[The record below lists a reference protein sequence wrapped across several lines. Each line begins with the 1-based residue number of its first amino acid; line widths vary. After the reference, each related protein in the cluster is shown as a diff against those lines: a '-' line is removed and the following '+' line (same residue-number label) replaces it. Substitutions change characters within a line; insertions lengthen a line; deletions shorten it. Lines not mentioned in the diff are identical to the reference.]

1 MIRKFSFILIGTLL
15 LLIWVLS
22 FGELTI
28 KLISQILNNKQ
39 YYFDNTFLYFFAF
52 ALAPFVLN
60 SYIDGVHLDEVMSQK
75 RKILHK
81 VNLVLLSFFAL
92 MLFSLSIATY
102 YAFYD
107 SFFNEKISVQFLIL
121 VIPIII
127 SVCWIGVIP
136 IIVIIITIK
145 LIRIPIKIPTI
156 GIVII
161 IHKIVSIKW

>member
-1 MIRKFSFILIGTLL
+1 MKRKNILL
-15 LLIWVLS
+15 LLGSLMMLIWVLS

-92 MLFSLSIATY
+92 MLCSLSIATY
-102 YAFYD
+102 YAFFD
-107 SFFNEKISVQFLIL
+107 TFWDEKLSVQFLIL
-121 VIPIII
+121 LIPI
-127 SVCWIGVIP
+127 SL
-136 IIVIIITIK
+136 TLMFLA
-145 LIRIPIKIPTI
+145 LIRYLYRS
-156 GIVII
+156 
-161 IHKIVSIKW
+161 SIQK

>member
-1 MIRKFSFILIGTLL
+1 MNRKNILL
-15 LLIWVLS
+15 LLGSLIMLIWVLS

-92 MLFSLSIATY
+92 MLCSLSIATY
-102 YAFYD
+102 YAFFD
-107 SFFNEKISVQFLIL
+107 TFWDEKLSVQFLIL
-121 VIPIII
+121 LIPI
-127 SVCWIGVIP
+127 SLTLMCLA
-136 IIVIIITIK
+136 
-145 LIRIPIKIPTI
+145 LIRYLYRS
-156 GIVII
+156 
-161 IHKIVSIKW
+161 SIEK

>member
-1 MIRKFSFILIGTLL
+1 MKRKNILL
-15 LLIWVLS
+15 LLGSLMMLIWVLS

-92 MLFSLSIATY
+92 MLCSLSIATY
-102 YAFYD
+102 YAFFD
-107 SFFNEKISVQFLIL
+107 TFWDEKLSVQFLIL
-121 VIPIII
+121 LIPISLTLIFLA
-127 SVCWIGVIP
+127 
-136 IIVIIITIK
+136 
-145 LIRIPIKIPTI
+145 LIRYLYRS
-156 GIVII
+156 
-161 IHKIVSIKW
+161 SIQK

>member
-1 MIRKFSFILIGTLL
+1 MNRKNILL
-15 LLIWVLS
+15 LLGSLMMLIWVLS

-28 KLISQILNNKQ
+28 KLISQILNNEQ

-92 MLFSLSIATY
+92 MLCSLSIATY
-102 YAFYD
+102 YAFFD
-107 SFFNEKISVQFLIL
+107 TFWDEKLSVQFLIL
-121 VIPIII
+121 LIPI
-127 SVCWIGVIP
+127 SL
-136 IIVIIITIK
+136 TLMFLA
-145 LIRIPIKIPTI
+145 LIRYLYRS
-156 GIVII
+156 
-161 IHKIVSIKW
+161 SIQK

>member
-1 MIRKFSFILIGTLL
+1 MNRKNILL
-15 LLIWVLS
+15 LLGSLIMLIWVLS

-92 MLFSLSIATY
+92 MLCSLSIATY
-102 YAFYD
+102 YAFFD
-107 SFFNEKISVQFLIL
+107 TFWDEKLSVKFLIL
-121 VIPIII
+121 LIPI
-127 SVCWIGVIP
+127 SL
-136 IIVIIITIK
+136 TLMFLA
-145 LIRIPIKIPTI
+145 LIRYLYRS
-156 GIVII
+156 
-161 IHKIVSIKW
+161 SIQK

>member
-1 MIRKFSFILIGTLL
+1 MNRKNILL
-15 LLIWVLS
+15 LLGSLMMLIWVLS

-28 KLISQILNNKQ
+28 KLISQILNNEQ

-60 SYIDGVHLDEVMSQK
+60 SYMDGVHLDEVMSQK

-92 MLFSLSIATY
+92 MLCSLSIATY

-107 SFFNEKISVQFLIL
+107 TFFNEKISVQFLIL
-121 VIPIII
+121 VIPI
-127 SVCWIGVIP
+127 SL
-136 IIVIIITIK
+136 T
-145 LIRIPIKIPTI
+145 LIFLALTRYLYRS
-156 GIVII
+156 
-161 IHKIVSIKW
+161 SIEK